1 MGLQAYISG
10 FPGITF
16 GEVRDALRALRR
28 APPAARKAARGDR
41 RRRAEAAIDRAV
53 EFWTAITEHI
63 PEWGEIRDGHLKPSE
78 ARAEFVHC
86 HAVGFW
92 APATA
97 GRR

>member
-1 MGLQAYISG
+1 
-10 FPGITF
+10 
-16 GEVRDALRALRR
+16 
-28 APPAARKAARGDR
+28 
-41 RRRAEAAIDRAV
+41 V

-92 APATA
+92 ALATA
-97 GRR
+97 GKALIDAYPDEVNWKARMSMLEKIDWRKANSDWQGICMLG